1 MTGEVDRGAAAERL
15 CVERGIGRHVMADVR
30 DVHAEQIVAVFER
43 FERNRVVEVLRI
55 IAVDGE
61 NQLVAQVEP
70 LAGGGEIDLLRNGVG
85 LTENLVRKDVIDAVL
100 VQNGRDGSL
109 HRAVFAERGGHDAL
123 RTVGVVAVV
132 RYRDRHAVARLR
144 LADVAAVHRD
154 FGVFLGRGLYEERLA
169 ALHQLAGQLLAGAAD
184 NADNGRLAAAPV
196 VLALADLDEHLVA
209 VPRAAARIRGNEQ
222 VVRLGRAFLH
232 IGRNERKAALGRE
245 KRAGRAAVVRGDRKA
260 VFLVLHDFAR
270 LRQTVECVLDFVLA
284 CVGQDAA
291 YLIHAARL
299 REQRQQPAVK
309 RIFLHGFPS
318 DLS

>member
-1 MTGEVDRGAAAERL
+1 MVKMSLSRRS
-15 CVERGIGRHVMADVR
+15 R
-30 DVHAEQIVAVFER
+30 R
-43 FERNRVVEVLRI
+43 FP
-55 IAVDGE
+55 A
-61 NQLVAQVEP
+61 
-70 LAGGGEIDLLRNGVG
+70 LARS
-85 LTENLVRKDVIDAVL
+85 TCC
-100 VQNGRDGSL
+100 
-109 HRAVFAERGGHDAL
+109 
-123 RTVGVVAVV
+123 
-132 RYRDRHAVARLR
+132 AVARLR

-184 NADNGRLAAAPV
+184 NADNGRFAAAPV

-222 VVRLGRAFLH
+222 VVRLGRTFLH

-270 LRQTVECVLDFVLA
+270 LRQTVECFLDFVLA
-284 CVGQDAA
+284 CVGQGAA

-309 RIFLHGFPS
+309 RIFLHGFSS